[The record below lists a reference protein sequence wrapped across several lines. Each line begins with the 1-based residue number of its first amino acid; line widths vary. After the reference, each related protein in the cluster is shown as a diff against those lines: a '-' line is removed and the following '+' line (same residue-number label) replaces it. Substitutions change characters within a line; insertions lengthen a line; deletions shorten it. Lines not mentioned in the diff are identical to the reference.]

1 MIRKKRYLA
10 AKMGLLALGLMLLFP
25 GQAEAADKKTIYN
38 SPYVSFSPD
47 GKAFTTCAGDQNY
60 TWYAEDDSTT
70 VYTGIKSS
78 LRSLRTGE
86 HYYKVARWGEV
97 PVGSWK
103 VVHRPGQCIHDGYT
117 SDENW
122 HGIQFGTQKCMQY
135 YYSGWK
141 AFCADCGE
149 PLEDSNI
156 YMSREAASSIQYL
169 DLGSEKNPVF
179 YYYLCPFCRN
189 LEQGVGLS
197 AHWCKEISWN
207 QYRVVY
213 KANSGVD
220 GYNGYM
226 DYSYHMYNNE
236 TIYEGETVTPVTH
249 LTENNYTRVG
259 YVFTGWNT
267 KQDGSG
273 VSFTDKEEIYNLSSS
288 DWNDQSTWTDTD
300 RGTITLYAQW
310 RKSESTL
317 VIDANGGKYGGLD
330 KQSITQLYLKK
341 YVLQADFI
349 QAPEGYQVS
358 FETNGGSTVET
369 ILGTKHF
376 VEWMRE
382 QPFKGWLDDNKY
394 IFTAPDGNVDTVK
407 AAYHS
412 DPITLPV
419 TTKDGWSF
427 GGWYY
432 DSDFSLPA
440 GGAGDQ
446 IIPSKDMTLYAQ
458 WVDLRLQAVDNYE
471 VNDGKGAVDLSWSQS
486 DQNNKTYL
494 VYQKK
499 EDGAWIRVNSAN
511 DISSTTVID
520 QTYTFDGQAKQYTV
534 PYTGLYSINAMG
546 AQGQS
551 YGSYTGGYGG
561 SVTGTFWLRK
571 GEILTYVVGGQN
583 GYNGGGNASSFGNG
597 GGMTSVVSNQK
608 GTLLIAGGGG
618 GAFSHG
624 NGNAGGS
631 AASVID
637 GNAGQAG
644 MAGGGAGYQGG
655 TAGERLVHH
664 HTSACDT
671 SRSII
676 GSFRNNNYSYEDD
689 DDDRYYVK
697 QRIANVSADGFKYLH
712 FSGLINQ
719 QRGHRISAGSGT
731 LKVYNQNGLIFQKS
745 IYDIESFIRTEYQ
758 RAIAG
763 NYGGEN
769 NYSSYS
775 HANYDFDDNDQAVYE
790 DTDYVWLH
798 YNGDGSVTKWRKD
811 GADDDYIPNPSANAT
826 SYFIPS
832 ATRGGSSWFYGINWY
847 FKYDIPIPAGSTNIR
862 IEFESEH
869 ETESYLSVSVQEA
882 VLTGRIGCGMTE
894 GQVISSKPAYGGSN
908 YVNSS
913 YALMYE
919 MNSGERSGSG
929 IGELHSKAIG
939 YQESLDLAGVTATD
953 FAAPDKIS
961 DQVTKEPLD
970 GKSIRVTWQVPSD
983 NGTDYYHKVESYL
996 TGSTSML
1003 CESNVT
1009 KNTLVSGVKGYYYLV
1024 DQNGDTVVTGNANYV
1039 QVPHVNVVTAEYNQY
1054 LHIAAVDVAG
1064 NISET
1069 THILID
1075 AKDVLWKLYTKQL
1088 VIDASADNV
1097 YPATDKSWYVRADGS
1112 TPFTLKNEAY
1122 MDGTASRGYQLNETI
1137 YETVSDDSSV
1147 ARNIIRTASTE
1158 IADTSIRTDANGLA
1172 YSTDGTTALQQYSYS
1187 YTVRSNKNR
1196 DLMGVQKFTISRDLS
1211 GQTIQVIPVAEADKE
1226 SDKVYSAHELDE
1238 KNKITLIADGEAPVI
1253 RGLEIMEDR
1262 DLIDRRDGSIT
1273 VTVTADDDLSGVKDF
1288 YVVIKN
1294 TDNAITKTYLP
1305 DVDGSIRITITE
1317 DEPIFSGDFT
1327 VLGYAVDNVG
1337 NENNLSYGTTEFA
1350 LASSVERILSPHD
1363 PIFKCGESGI
1373 LTFTTWGY
1381 ADRVE
1386 VIFPESMTALDPT
1399 LNKVYDY
1406 TDCPGYMITEHLQ
1419 FMVPLYTPENQNL
1432 EITVRAYKGDKKLE
1446 DHPTISVIG
1455 VSGTVLDEFRTRLR

>member
-10 AKMGLLALGLMLLFP
+10 VGLLAMGISIIFS
-25 GQAEAADKKTIYN
+25 GQTAEAAEKKTIYN

-60 TWYAEDDSTT
+60 TWYDNGTT
-70 VYTGIKSS
+70 VNTGIKSS
-78 LRSLRTGE
+78 LRNLETGE
-86 HYYKVARWGEV
+86 HYYAIRRSGEV
-97 PVGSWK
+97 PVGYWK
-103 VVHRPGQCIHDGYT
+103 VVHRPGQCIHDGYP
-117 SDENW
+117 DKDW
-122 HGIQFGTQKCMQY
+122 HGIAFGTQKCMQY

-141 AFCADCGE
+141 AYCADCGE
-149 PLEDSNI
+149 PIKENHI
-156 YMSREAASSIQYL
+156 YMSREAAASIQYL
-169 DLGSEKNPVF
+169 DLGTETARMG
-179 YYYLCPFCRN
+179 YYYLCPFCSN
-189 LEQGVGLS
+189 LEQGVTLS
-197 AHWCKEISWN
+197 AHLCKEISWN
-207 QYRVVY
+207 QYRIFY
-213 KANSGVD
+213 NPNIKK
-220 GYNGYM
+220 YNGYM
-226 DYSYHMYNNE
+226 DYSYHMYNNATE
-236 TIYEGETVTPVTH
+236 YEGQTVTPVTH
-249 LTENNYTRVG
+249 LTENNYTKEG
-259 YVFTGWNT
+259 YVFIGWNT
-267 KQDGSG
+267 KPDGSG
-273 VSFTDKEEIYNLSSS
+273 AFFADSAEIYNLSSI
-288 DWNDQSTWTDTD
+288 DWRDESTWTETD
-300 RGTITLYAQW
+300 NGTVTLYAQW

-317 VIDANGGKYGGLD
+317 VIDAAGGKYSGLD
-330 KQSITQLYLKK
+330 KQSITQPYLKN
-341 YVLQADFI
+341 YVLQVDLI
-349 QAPEGYQVS
+349 QAPDGYQVA
-358 FETNGGSTVET
+358 FVANGGSPVET
-369 ILGTKHF
+369 IAGTKHF

-382 QPFKGWLDDNKY
+382 QPFRGWLEDNIY
-394 IFTAPDGNVDTVK
+394 TFTAPDGNVDTLK
-407 AAYHS
+407 AAYQS
-412 DPITLPV
+412 DPITLPA
-419 TTKDGWSF
+419 TTRDGWSF

-432 DSDFSLPA
+432 DPDFSLPA

-458 WVDLRLQAVDNYE
+458 WVDLRLQSVDNYDANE
-471 VNDGKGAVDLSWSQS
+471 GKGAVDLSWSQS

-494 VYQKK
+494 VYQKR
-499 EDGAWIRVNSAN
+499 ENGAWIRVNSAD
-511 DISSTTVID
+511 DISSTTVISEA
-520 QTYTFDGQAKQYTV
+520 YSFEGQEKQYTI
-534 PYTGLYSINAMG
+534 PYTGLYTIKALG
-546 AQGQS
+546 AQGAS
-551 YGSYTGGYGG
+551 YESYTGGYGG
-561 SVTGTFWLRK
+561 SVGGKFWLRK
-571 GEILTYVVGGQN
+571 GDVLTYAVGGQN
-583 GYNGGGNASSFGNG
+583 GYNGGGNATDYGNG
-597 GGMTSVVSNQK
+597 GGMTSVVSDQK
-608 GTLLIAGGGG
+608 GELMIAGGGG
-618 GAFSHG
+618 GASPGG
-624 NGNAGGS
+624 NGGNGGS

-637 GNAGQAG
+637 GHDGESG

-655 TAGERLVHH
+655 CAGEKIVHH
-664 HTSACDT
+664 HTNDCYVDASYTPAFGSWDGKVDGFDCYADSNTKT
-671 SRSII
+671 S
-676 GSFRNNNYSYEDD
+676 GYAHTKDD
-689 DDDRYYVK
+689 DPRHVIRVGWESYAYSEGTLWNLNGYSGLATNGNT
-697 QRIANVSADGFKYLH
+697 QLNVSVHTNSWGSTDGLNLSKSKY
-712 FSGLINQ
+712 
-719 QRGHRISAGSGT
+719 R
-731 LKVYNQNGLIFQKS
+731 VMNQNGSTIS
-745 IYDIESFIRTEYQ
+745 SGSFSS
-758 RAIAG
+758 AM
-763 NYGGEN
+763 NSSSSSGG
-769 NYSSYS
+769 S
-775 HANYDFDDNDQAVYE
+775 
-790 DTDYVWLH
+790 
-798 YNGDGSVTKWRKD
+798 
-811 GADDDYIPNPSANAT
+811 
-826 SYFIPS
+826 
-832 ATRGGSSWFYGINWY
+832 GSSWENPDGSWGGSPDVRDFYGTFHFALPEGTTRIYLYLDFYHNA
-847 FKYDIPIPAGSTNIR
+847 YDAWFT
-862 IEFESEH
+862 SEI
-869 ETESYLSVSVQEA
+869 TGLSFSG
-882 VLTGRIGCGMTE
+882 GRKLNCGMTE
-894 GQVISSKPAYGGSN
+894 GQVLSSKPAYGGSN
-908 YVNSS
+908 YVSS
-913 YALMYE
+913 DALMYE
-919 MNSGERSGSG
+919 MYSGVRSGSG
-929 IGELHSKAIG
+929 YATLDAEAVG
-939 YQESLDLAGVTATD
+939 YQESLDLTGVVATD

-970 GKSIRVTWQVPSD
+970 GKSICVTWQTPKD

-1003 CESNVT
+1003 CKSNVT
-1009 KNTLVSGVKGYYYLV
+1009 KNTLVSGVMGYYYLV
-1024 DQNGDTVVTGNANYV
+1024 DQKEDTVVTGNANYV
-1039 QVPHVNVVTAEYNQY
+1039 QDPHVNVVTAEYNQY

-1064 NISET
+1064 NISDT

-1158 IADTSIRTDANGLA
+1158 IADTSIRTDANGLS

>member
-10 AKMGLLALGLMLLFP
+10 AKMGLLALGLMLMFP

-60 TWYAEDDSTT
+60 TWYDNGTT

-103 VVHRPGQCIHDGYT
+103 VVHRPGQCIHDAYT

-122 HGIQFGTQKCMQY
+122 HGIQFGTQKCIKN

-149 PLEDSNI
+149 PLEDANI

-189 LEQGVGLS
+189 LEQGVRLS

-207 QYRVVY
+207 QYRVIY
-213 KANSGVD
+213 KPNTGADDYS
-220 GYNGYM
+220 GYM
-226 DYSYHMYNNE
+226 DTSYHMYNNA
-236 TIYEGETVTPVTH
+236 TTYEGETVTPVTH
-249 LTENNYTRVG
+249 LTANGYTRIG

-267 KQDGSG
+267 KPDGSG
-273 VSFTDKEEIYNLSSS
+273 TTYADKEEIYNLSSA
-288 DWNDQSTWTDTD
+288 DWNNKNESTWTETD
-300 RGTITLYAQW
+300 NGTITLYAQW

-330 KQSITQLYLKK
+330 KQSITQLYLKN

-407 AAYHS
+407 AAYQS
-412 DPITLPV
+412 DPITLPF

-458 WVDLRLQAVDNYE
+458 WVDLRLQSVDNYDA
-471 VNDGKGAVDLSWSQS
+471 NDGKGAVDLSWSQS

-494 VYQKK
+494 VYQKR
-499 EDGAWIRVNSAN
+499 EDGAWLRVNSAN
-511 DISSTTVID
+511 DISSTTIIN
-520 QTYTFDGQAKQYTV
+520 QAYNFEGQSKQYTV
-534 PYTGLYSINAMG
+534 PYTGLYTIDALG
-546 AQGQS
+546 AQGKS

-571 GEILTYVVGGQN
+571 GEVLTYVVGGQD
-583 GYNGGGNASSFGNG
+583 GYNGGGSASSFGNG

-631 AASVID
+631 AASVIN
-637 GNAGQAG
+637 GNNGQSG
-644 MAGGGAGYQGG
+644 MAGGGGGYQGG
-655 TAGERLVHH
+655 TAGERIDHYHVASCNVY
-664 HTSACDT
+664 HTHV
-671 SRSII
+671 
-676 GSFRNNNYSYEDD
+676 GSS
-689 DDDRYYVK
+689 DRYGGCYTKYVENK
-697 QRIANVSADGFKYLH
+697 RVVTWTDNLCCSNCQEGPNAH
-712 FSGLINQ
+712 FPGNPYGACGNFNPNWEKEIDDS
-719 QRGHRISAGSGT
+719 
-731 LKVYNQNGLIFQKS
+731 Y
-745 IYDIESFIRTEYQ
+745 YDLTCGKTTSTIVGYRC
-758 RAIAG
+758 G
-763 NYGGEN
+763 M
-769 NYSSYS
+769 
-775 HANYDFDDNDQAVYE
+775 
-790 DTDYVWLH
+790 
-798 YNGDGSVTKWRKD
+798 YNGQ
-811 GADDDYIPNPSANAT
+811 I
-826 SYFIPS
+826 
-832 ATRGGSSWFYGINWY
+832 
-847 FKYDIPIPAGSTNIR
+847 
-862 IEFESEH
+862 
-869 ETESYLSVSVQEA
+869 L
-882 VLTGRIGCGMTE
+882 
-894 GQVISSKPAYGGSN
+894 SSKPAYGGSN
-908 YVNSS
+908 YVNSA
-913 YALMYE
+913 YAMMYE
-919 MNSGERSGSG
+919 TYSGVRSGSG
-929 IGELHSKAIG
+929 AAELHSKAIG

-1009 KNTLVSGVKGYYYLV
+1009 KNTLVSGVMGYYYLV

-1039 QVPHVNVVTAEYNQY
+1039 QDPHVNVVTAEYNQY

-1088 VIDASADNV
+1088 SIDESADNV
-1097 YPATDKSWYVRADGS
+1097 YPAADKIWYVRADGT

-1122 MDGTASRGYQLNETI
+1122 MDGTASQGYQLNETI

-1158 IADTSIRTDANGLA
+1158 IADTSIRTDANGLS

-1226 SDKVYSAHELDE
+1226 SDKVYSVHELDE

>member
-103 VVHRPGQCIHDGYT
+103 VVHRPGQCIHDAYT

-122 HGIQFGTQKCMQY
+122 HGIQFGTQKCIKY

-149 PLEDSNI
+149 PLENANI

-169 DLGSEKNPVF
+169 DLGSEENPVF

-189 LEQGVGLS
+189 LEQGVRLS

-207 QYRVVY
+207 QYRVIY
-213 KANSGVD
+213 KPNTGADDYS
-220 GYNGYM
+220 GYM
-226 DYSYHMYNNE
+226 DTSYHMYNNA
-236 TIYEGETVTPVTH
+236 TTYEGETVTPVTH
-249 LTENNYTRVG
+249 LTANGYTRIG

-267 KQDGSG
+267 KPDGSG
-273 VSFTDKEEIYNLSSS
+273 TTYADKEEIYNLSSA
-288 DWNDQSTWTDTD
+288 DWNNKNESTWTETD
-300 RGTITLYAQW
+300 NGTITLYAQW

-330 KQSITQLYLKK
+330 KQSITQLYLKN

-407 AAYHS
+407 AAYQS
-412 DPITLPV
+412 DPITLPF

-458 WVDLRLQAVDNYE
+458 WVDLRLQSVDNYDA
-471 VNDGKGAVDLSWSQS
+471 NDGKGAVDLSWSQS

-494 VYQKK
+494 VYQKR
-499 EDGAWIRVNSAN
+499 EDGAWLRVNSAN
-511 DISSTTVID
+511 DISSTTIIN
-520 QTYTFDGQAKQYTV
+520 QAYNFEGQSKQYTV
-534 PYTGLYSINAMG
+534 PYTGLYTIDALG
-546 AQGQS
+546 AQGKS

-571 GEILTYVVGGQN
+571 GEVLTYVVGGQD
-583 GYNGGGNASSFGNG
+583 GYNGGGSASSFGNG

-608 GTLLIAGGGG
+608 GTLMIAGGGG

-631 AASVID
+631 AASVIN
-637 GNAGQAG
+637 GNNGQSG
-644 MAGGGAGYQGG
+644 MAGGGGGYQGG
-655 TAGERLVHH
+655 TAGERIDHYHVASCNVY
-664 HTSACDT
+664 HTHV
-671 SRSII
+671 
-676 GSFRNNNYSYEDD
+676 GSS
-689 DDDRYYVK
+689 DRYGGCYTKYVENK
-697 QRIANVSADGFKYLH
+697 RVVTWTDNLCCSNCQEGPNAH
-712 FSGLINQ
+712 FPGNPYGACGNFNPNWEKEIDDS
-719 QRGHRISAGSGT
+719 
-731 LKVYNQNGLIFQKS
+731 Y
-745 IYDIESFIRTEYQ
+745 YDLTCGKTTSTIVGYRC
-758 RAIAG
+758 G
-763 NYGGEN
+763 M
-769 NYSSYS
+769 
-775 HANYDFDDNDQAVYE
+775 
-790 DTDYVWLH
+790 
-798 YNGDGSVTKWRKD
+798 YNGQ
-811 GADDDYIPNPSANAT
+811 I
-826 SYFIPS
+826 
-832 ATRGGSSWFYGINWY
+832 
-847 FKYDIPIPAGSTNIR
+847 
-862 IEFESEH
+862 
-869 ETESYLSVSVQEA
+869 L
-882 VLTGRIGCGMTE
+882 
-894 GQVISSKPAYGGSN
+894 SSKPAYGGSN
-908 YVNSS
+908 YVNSA
-913 YALMYE
+913 YAMMYE
-919 MNSGERSGSG
+919 TYSGVRSGSG
-929 IGELHSKAIG
+929 VAELHSKAIG

-1009 KNTLVSGVKGYYYLV
+1009 KNTLVSGVMGYYYLV

-1039 QVPHVNVVTAEYNQY
+1039 QDPHVNVVTAAYNQY

-1075 AKDVLWKLYTKQL
+1075 AKDVLWKIYTKQL
-1088 VIDASADNV
+1088 SIDESVDNV
-1097 YPATDKSWYVRADGS
+1097 YPAADKIWYVRADGT

-1158 IADTSIRTDANGLA
+1158 ITDTSIRTDANGLS

-1226 SDKVYSAHELDE
+1226 LNKVYSAHELDE
-1238 KNKITLIADGEAPVI
+1238 ANKITLIADAEAPVI

-1273 VTVTADDDLSGVKDF
+1273 IRASAEDELSGVKDF
-1288 YVVIKN
+1288 YIVISN
-1294 TDNAITKTYLP
+1294 SDNAVMKTYTP
-1305 DVDGSIRITITE
+1305 DENGYINITITN

-1327 VLGYAVDNVG
+1327 LLGYAVDNVG
-1337 NENNLSYGTTEFA
+1337 NENSLSYGTTEFA
-1350 LASSVERILSPHD
+1350 LASSVERILEPHD

-1432 EITVRAYKGDKKLE
+1432 EVTVRAYKGDKKLE

>member
-10 AKMGLLALGLMLLFP
+10 AKMGLLALAIAMLLP
-25 GQAEAADKKTIYN
+25 GQKVDAADKKTIYN

-47 GKAFTTCAGDQNY
+47 GKAFTTCAGDRDY
-60 TWYAEDDSTT
+60 TWYDADTRVS
-70 VYTGIKSS
+70 TGITSS
-78 LRSLRTGE
+78 LRALNTGE
-86 HYYKVARWGEV
+86 HYYKVSRYGEIPIGYWQV
-97 PVGSWK
+97 S
-103 VVHRPGQCIHDGYT
+103 HRPAQCIHNGYPE
-117 SDENW
+117 DNYLY
-122 HGIQFGTQKCMQY
+122 HGIQYGRHKCLRNY
-135 YYSGWK
+135 NSGWM
-141 AFCADCGE
+141 AYCADCGE
-149 PLEDSNI
+149 VIAYANM
-156 YMSREAASSIQYL
+156 YMSRDAAKSIQYM
-169 DLGSEKNPVF
+169 DLGSKQNPME
-179 YYYLCPFCRN
+179 YYFLCPFCNN
-189 LEQGVGLS
+189 LEQGAPLGE
-197 AHWCKEISWN
+197 HKCKEISWN
-207 QYRVVY
+207 QYRIFY
-213 KANSGVD
+213 DPNIKK
-220 GYNGYM
+220 YNGYM

-317 VIDANGGKYGGLD
+317 VIDANGGRYNGVDKYSLTEPYSS
-330 KQSITQLYLKK
+330 KYL
-341 YVLQADFI
+341 LQKNLI
-349 QAPEGYQVS
+349 VSPNGYTVA
-358 FETNGGSTVET
+358 FETNGGTNVDT
-369 ILGTKHF
+369 ITGTMHF
-376 VEWMRE
+376 VEWMQI
-382 QPFKGWLDDNKY
+382 QPFNGFVTNDTY
-394 IFTAPDGNVDTVK
+394 MFMAPDRNIDTLK
-407 AAYHS
+407 AAYQP
-412 DPITLPV
+412 DPITLPS

-432 DSDFSLPA
+432 DPDFSLPA

-458 WVDLRLQAVDNYE
+458 WVDLRLQSVDNYDA
-471 VNDGKGAVDLSWSQS
+471 NDGKGAVDLSWSQS

-494 VYQKK
+494 VYQKR

-511 DISSTTVID
+511 DISSTTIIN
-520 QTYTFDGQAKQYTV
+520 QAYNFEGQSKQYTV
-534 PYTGLYSINAMG
+534 PYTGLYTIDALG
-546 AQGQS
+546 AQGKS

-571 GEILTYVVGGQN
+571 GEVLTYVVGGQN
-583 GYNGGGNASSFGNG
+583 GYNGGGSASSFGNG

-608 GTLLIAGGGG
+608 GTLMIAGGGG

-631 AASVID
+631 AASVIN
-637 GNAGQAG
+637 GNNGQSG
-644 MAGGGAGYQGG
+644 MAGGGGGYQGG
-655 TAGERLVHH
+655 TAGERIDHYHVASCNVY
-664 HTSACDT
+664 HTHV
-671 SRSII
+671 
-676 GSFRNNNYSYEDD
+676 GSS
-689 DDDRYYVK
+689 DRYGGCYTKYVENK
-697 QRIANVSADGFKYLH
+697 RVVTWTDNLCCSNCQEGPNAH
-712 FSGLINQ
+712 FPGNPYGACGNFNPNWEKEIDDS
-719 QRGHRISAGSGT
+719 
-731 LKVYNQNGLIFQKS
+731 Y
-745 IYDIESFIRTEYQ
+745 YDLTCGKTTSTIVGYRC
-758 RAIAG
+758 G
-763 NYGGEN
+763 M
-769 NYSSYS
+769 
-775 HANYDFDDNDQAVYE
+775 
-790 DTDYVWLH
+790 
-798 YNGDGSVTKWRKD
+798 YNGQ
-811 GADDDYIPNPSANAT
+811 I
-826 SYFIPS
+826 
-832 ATRGGSSWFYGINWY
+832 
-847 FKYDIPIPAGSTNIR
+847 
-862 IEFESEH
+862 
-869 ETESYLSVSVQEA
+869 L
-882 VLTGRIGCGMTE
+882 
-894 GQVISSKPAYGGSN
+894 SSKPAYGGSN
-908 YVNSS
+908 YVNSA
-913 YALMYE
+913 YAMMYE
-919 MNSGERSGSG
+919 TYSGVRSGSG
-929 IGELHSKAIG
+929 AAELHSKAIG

-1009 KNTLVSGVKGYYYLV
+1009 KNTLVSGVMGYYYLV

-1039 QVPHVNVVTAEYNQY
+1039 QDPHVNVVTAEYNQY

-1075 AKDVLWKLYTKQL
+1075 AKDVLWKIYTKQL
-1088 VIDASADNV
+1088 SIDESVDNV
-1097 YPATDKSWYVRADGS
+1097 YPAADKIWYVCADGT

-1122 MDGTASRGYQLNETI
+1122 MDGTASQGYQLNETI

-1158 IADTSIRTDANGLA
+1158 IADTSIRTDANGLS
-1172 YSTDGTTALQQYSYS
+1172 YSTDGTTALQQYTYS

-1226 SDKVYSAHELDE
+1226 SDKVYSVHELDE

>member
-10 AKMGLLALGLMLLFP
+10 AKMGLLALGLMLMFP

-60 TWYAEDDSTT
+60 TWYDNGTT

-103 VVHRPGQCIHDGYT
+103 VVHRPGQCIHDAYT

-122 HGIQFGTQKCMQY
+122 HGIQFGTQKCIQN

-149 PLEDSNI
+149 PLEDANI

-189 LEQGVGLS
+189 LEQGVSLS
-197 AHWCKEISWN
+197 AHWCKKISWN
-207 QYRVVY
+207 QYRIFY
-213 KANSGVD
+213 DPNIKK
-220 GYNGYM
+220 YNGYM
-226 DYSYHMYNNE
+226 DYSYHMYNSATE
-236 TIYEGETVTPVTH
+236 YEGQTVTPVTH
-249 LTENNYTRVG
+249 LTENNYTKEG
-259 YVFTGWNT
+259 YVFIGWNT
-267 KQDGSG
+267 KPDGSG
-273 VSFTDKEEIYNLSSS
+273 VSFSDSAGIYNLSNV
-288 DWNDQSTWTDTD
+288 DWRDESTWTETD
-300 RGTITLYAQW
+300 NGTITLYAQW

-330 KQSITQLYLKK
+330 KQSITQLYLKN

-407 AAYHS
+407 AAYQS
-412 DPITLPV
+412 DPITLPF

-458 WVDLRLQAVDNYE
+458 WVDLRLQSVDNYDA
-471 VNDGKGAVDLSWSQS
+471 NDGKGAVDLSWSQS

-494 VYQKK
+494 VYQKR
-499 EDGAWIRVNSAN
+499 EDGAWLRVNSAN
-511 DISSTTVID
+511 DISSTTIIN
-520 QTYTFDGQAKQYTV
+520 QAYNFEGQSKQYTV
-534 PYTGLYSINAMG
+534 PYTGLYTIDALG
-546 AQGQS
+546 AQGKS

-571 GEILTYVVGGQN
+571 GEVLTYVVGGQD
-583 GYNGGGNASSFGNG
+583 GYNGGGSASSFGNG

-608 GTLLIAGGGG
+608 GTLMIAGGGG

-631 AASVID
+631 AASVIN
-637 GNAGQAG
+637 GNNGQSG
-644 MAGGGAGYQGG
+644 MAGGGGGYQGG
-655 TAGERLVHH
+655 TAGERIDHYHVASCNVY
-664 HTSACDT
+664 HTHV
-671 SRSII
+671 
-676 GSFRNNNYSYEDD
+676 GSS
-689 DDDRYYVK
+689 DRYGGCYTKYVENK
-697 QRIANVSADGFKYLH
+697 RVVTWTDNLCCSNCQEGPNAH
-712 FSGLINQ
+712 FPGNPYGACGNFNPNWEKEIDDS
-719 QRGHRISAGSGT
+719 
-731 LKVYNQNGLIFQKS
+731 Y
-745 IYDIESFIRTEYQ
+745 YDLTCGKTTSTIVGYRC
-758 RAIAG
+758 G
-763 NYGGEN
+763 M
-769 NYSSYS
+769 
-775 HANYDFDDNDQAVYE
+775 
-790 DTDYVWLH
+790 
-798 YNGDGSVTKWRKD
+798 YNGQ
-811 GADDDYIPNPSANAT
+811 I
-826 SYFIPS
+826 
-832 ATRGGSSWFYGINWY
+832 
-847 FKYDIPIPAGSTNIR
+847 
-862 IEFESEH
+862 
-869 ETESYLSVSVQEA
+869 L
-882 VLTGRIGCGMTE
+882 
-894 GQVISSKPAYGGSN
+894 SSKPAYGGSN
-908 YVNSS
+908 YVNSA
-913 YALMYE
+913 YAMMYE
-919 MNSGERSGSG
+919 TYSGVRSGSG
-929 IGELHSKAIG
+929 SAELHSKAIG

-1009 KNTLVSGVKGYYYLV
+1009 KNTLVSGVMGYYYLV

-1039 QVPHVNVVTAEYNQY
+1039 QDPHVNVVTAEYNQY

-1075 AKDVLWKLYTKQL
+1075 AKDVLWKIYTKQL
-1088 VIDASADNV
+1088 SIDESVDNV
-1097 YPATDKSWYVRADGS
+1097 YPAADKIWYVRADGT

-1122 MDGTASRGYQLNETI
+1122 MDGTASQGYQLNETI

-1158 IADTSIRTDANGLA
+1158 IADTSIRTDANGLS

-1226 SDKVYSAHELDE
+1226 SDKVYSVHELDE

-1350 LASSVERILSPHD
+1350 LTSSVERILSPHD

>member
-317 VIDANGGKYGGLD
+317 VIDANGGRYNGVDKYSLTEPYSS
-330 KQSITQLYLKK
+330 KYL
-341 YVLQADFI
+341 LQKNLI
-349 QAPEGYQVS
+349 VSPNGYTVA
-358 FETNGGSTVET
+358 FETNGGTNVDT
-369 ILGTKHF
+369 ITGTMHF
-376 VEWMRE
+376 VEWMQI
-382 QPFKGWLDDNKY
+382 QPFNGFVTNDTY
-394 IFTAPDGNVDTVK
+394 MFMAPDRNIDTLK
-407 AAYHS
+407 AVYQS

-432 DSDFSLPA
+432 DPDFNLPA

-458 WVDLRLQAVDNYE
+458 WVDLRLQSVDNYDA
-471 VNDGKGAVDLSWSQS
+471 NDGKGAVDLSWSQS

-494 VYQKK
+494 VYQKR
-499 EDGAWIRVNSAN
+499 EDGAWLRVNSAN
-511 DISSTTVID
+511 DISSTTIIN
-520 QTYTFDGQAKQYTV
+520 QAYNFEGQSKQYTV
-534 PYTGLYSINAMG
+534 PYTGLYTIDALG
-546 AQGQS
+546 AQGKS

-571 GEILTYVVGGQN
+571 GEVLTYVVGGQD
-583 GYNGGGNASSFGNG
+583 GYNGGGSASSFGNG

-608 GTLLIAGGGG
+608 GTLMIAGGGG

-631 AASVID
+631 AASVIN
-637 GNAGQAG
+637 GNNGQSG
-644 MAGGGAGYQGG
+644 MAGGGGGYQGG
-655 TAGERLVHH
+655 TAGERIDHYHVASCNVY
-664 HTSACDT
+664 HTHV
-671 SRSII
+671 
-676 GSFRNNNYSYEDD
+676 GSS
-689 DDDRYYVK
+689 DRYGGCYTKYVENK
-697 QRIANVSADGFKYLH
+697 RVVTWTDNLCCSNCQEGPNAH
-712 FSGLINQ
+712 FPGNPYGACGNFNPNWEKEIDDS
-719 QRGHRISAGSGT
+719 
-731 LKVYNQNGLIFQKS
+731 Y
-745 IYDIESFIRTEYQ
+745 YDLTCGKTTSTIVGYRC
-758 RAIAG
+758 G
-763 NYGGEN
+763 M
-769 NYSSYS
+769 
-775 HANYDFDDNDQAVYE
+775 
-790 DTDYVWLH
+790 
-798 YNGDGSVTKWRKD
+798 YNGQ
-811 GADDDYIPNPSANAT
+811 I
-826 SYFIPS
+826 
-832 ATRGGSSWFYGINWY
+832 
-847 FKYDIPIPAGSTNIR
+847 
-862 IEFESEH
+862 
-869 ETESYLSVSVQEA
+869 L
-882 VLTGRIGCGMTE
+882 
-894 GQVISSKPAYGGSN
+894 SSKPAYGGSN
-908 YVNSS
+908 YVNSA
-913 YALMYE
+913 YAMMYE
-919 MNSGERSGSG
+919 TYSGVRSGSG
-929 IGELHSKAIG
+929 AAELHSKAIG

-970 GKSIRVTWQVPSD
+970 GKSIRVTWQVPND

-1003 CESNVT
+1003 CESNIT
-1009 KNTLVSGVKGYYYLV
+1009 KNTLVSGVMGYYYLI
-1024 DQNGDTVVTGNANYV
+1024 DQKEDTVVAGNANYV

-1158 IADTSIRTDANGLA
+1158 IADTSIRTDANGLS

>member
-10 AKMGLLALGLMLLFP
+10 AKMGLLALGLMLMFP

-60 TWYAEDDSTT
+60 TWYAKDDSTT
-70 VYTGIKSS
+70 VYTGIKLS
-78 LRSLRTGE
+78 LRSLNTGE
-86 HYYKVARWGEV
+86 HYYKIARWGEV

-103 VVHRPGQCIHDGYT
+103 VVHRPGQCIHDGYPT
-117 SDENW
+117 DKNW
-122 HGIQFGTQKCMQY
+122 HGIQFGTQKCGHY

-149 PLEDSNI
+149 SLEDANI
-156 YMSREAASSIQYL
+156 YMSREAASSILYL
-169 DLGSEKNPVF
+169 DLGSVEKPVH

-197 AHWCKEISWN
+197 VHWCKEISWN
-207 QYRVVY
+207 QYRIFY
-213 KANSGVD
+213 DPNIKK
-220 GYNGYM
+220 YNGYM
-226 DYSYHMYNNE
+226 DYSYHMYNSATE
-236 TIYEGETVTPVTH
+236 YEGQTVTPVTH
-249 LTENNYTRVG
+249 LTENNYTKEG
-259 YVFTGWNT
+259 YVFIGWNT
-267 KQDGSG
+267 KPDGSG
-273 VSFTDKEEIYNLSSS
+273 VSFSDSAEIYNLSNV
-288 DWNDQSTWTDTD
+288 DWRDESTWTETD
-300 RGTITLYAQW
+300 NGTITLYAQW

-317 VIDANGGKYGGLD
+317 VIDAAGGKYSGLD
-330 KQSITQLYLKK
+330 KQSITQLYLKN
-341 YVLQADFI
+341 YVLQADLI
-349 QAPEGYQVS
+349 QAPDGYQVA
-358 FETNGGSTVET
+358 FVANGGSPVET
-369 ILGTKHF
+369 IAGTKHF

-382 QPFKGWLDDNKY
+382 QPFRGWLEDNIY
-394 IFTAPDGNVDTVK
+394 TFTAPDGNVDTLK
-407 AAYHS
+407 AAYQP
-412 DPITLPV
+412 DPITLPS

-432 DSDFSLPA
+432 DPDFSLPA

-446 IIPSKDMTLYAQ
+446 IIPSKDITLYAQ
-458 WVDLRLQAVDNYE
+458 WVDLRLQAIDNYK

-494 VYQKK
+494 VYQKR
-499 EDGAWIRVNSAN
+499 ENGAWIRVNSAN
-511 DISSTTVID
+511 DISSTTIIN
-520 QTYTFDGQAKQYTV
+520 QAYSYEGQAKQYTV
-534 PYTGLYSINAMG
+534 PYTGLYTIKAMG

-561 SVTGTFWLRK
+561 SVSGTFWLQR
-571 GEILTYVVGGQN
+571 GEQLTYAVGGQN
-583 GYNGGGNASSFGNG
+583 GYNKGGRASNYGNG
-597 GGMTSVVSNQK
+597 GGMTSVVSDRK
-608 GTLLIAGGGG
+608 GILLIAGGGG
-618 GAFSHG
+618 GASPG
-624 NGNAGGS
+624 GAGGKGGS
-631 AASVID
+631 MESVL
-637 GNAGQAG
+637 GQQEGEAG
-644 MAGGGAGYQGG
+644 MAGGGAGYYGG
-655 TAGERLVHH
+655 TAGEKIVHH
-664 HTSACDT
+664 HTNDCYSIASYTPTFGDWEYFMWGHSCFDSSGTNSYQYGGHT
-671 SRSII
+671 S
-676 GSFRNNNYSYEDD
+676 DD
-689 DDDRYYVK
+689 DDYSTCTVRVGWARECHIVENK
-697 QRIANVSADGFKYLH
+697 VNWWNVSGYKGIPTNGNTTLNLSYFCEGWGSVGENIVNTNWLPDEEQPSEFVILDQNGTKIAQGKFRDYPFTDNFTWNGDRHVGSSEFYQNLKISLPEGTTHIYVHLNFH
-712 FSGLINQ
+712 LRGDVWFTAGIRSLSFSGG
-719 QRGHRISAGSGT
+719 RT
-731 LKVYNQNGLIFQKS
+731 LV
-745 IYDIESFIRTEYQ
+745 
-758 RAIAG
+758 
-763 NYGGEN
+763 
-769 NYSSYS
+769 
-775 HANYDFDDNDQAVYE
+775 
-790 DTDYVWLH
+790 
-798 YNGDGSVTKWRKD
+798 
-811 GADDDYIPNPSANAT
+811 
-826 SYFIPS
+826 
-832 ATRGGSSWFYGINWY
+832 
-847 FKYDIPIPAGSTNIR
+847 
-862 IEFESEH
+862 
-869 ETESYLSVSVQEA
+869 
-882 VLTGRIGCGMTE
+882 CGYTE
-894 GQVISSKPAYGGSN
+894 GQILSSKPAYGGSN
-908 YVNSS
+908 YVNSA
-913 YALMYE
+913 YAMMYE
-919 MNSGERSGSG
+919 TYSGVRSGSG
-929 IGELHSKAIG
+929 VAELHSKAIG

-1009 KNTLVSGVKGYYYLV
+1009 KNTLVSGVMGYYYLV

-1039 QVPHVNVVTAEYNQY
+1039 QDPHVNVVTAAYNQY

-1075 AKDVLWKLYTKQL
+1075 AKDVLWKIYTKQL
-1088 VIDASADNV
+1088 SIDESVDNV
-1097 YPATDKSWYVRADGS
+1097 YPAADKIWYVRADGT

-1122 MDGTASRGYQLNETI
+1122 MDGTASQGYQLNETI

-1158 IADTSIRTDANGLA
+1158 IADTSIRTDANGLS

-1226 SDKVYSAHELDE
+1226 LNKVYSAHELDE
-1238 KNKITLIADGEAPVI
+1238 ANKITLIADAEAPVI

-1273 VTVTADDDLSGVKDF
+1273 IRASAEDELSGVKDF
-1288 YVVIKN
+1288 YIVISN
-1294 TDNAITKTYLP
+1294 SDNAVMKTYTP
-1305 DVDGSIRITITE
+1305 DENGYINITITN

-1327 VLGYAVDNVG
+1327 LLGYAVDNVG
-1337 NENNLSYGTTEFA
+1337 NENSLSYGTTEFA
-1350 LASSVERILSPHD
+1350 LASSVERILEPHD

-1432 EITVRAYKGDKKLE
+1432 EVTVRAYKGDKKLE

>member
-103 VVHRPGQCIHDGYT
+103 VVHRPGQCIHDGYPT
-117 SDENW
+117 DKNW
-122 HGIQFGTQKCMQY
+122 HGIQFGTQKCGHY

-149 PLEDSNI
+149 SLEDANI

-169 DLGSEKNPVF
+169 DLGSEEKPVH

-189 LEQGVGLS
+189 LEQGVSLS

-207 QYRVVY
+207 QYRVIY
-213 KANSGVD
+213 KPNTGADDYS
-220 GYNGYM
+220 GYM
-226 DYSYHMYNNE
+226 DTSYHMYNNA
-236 TIYEGETVTPVTH
+236 TTYEGETVTPVTH
-249 LTENNYTRVG
+249 LTANGYTRIG

-267 KQDGSG
+267 KPDGSG
-273 VSFTDKEEIYNLSSS
+273 TTYADKEEIYNLSSA
-288 DWNDQSTWTDTD
+288 DWNNKNESTWIETDN
-300 RGTITLYAQW
+300 GTITLYAQW

-317 VIDANGGKYGGLD
+317 VIDAAGGKYSGLD
-330 KQSITQLYLKK
+330 KQSITQPYLKN

-407 AAYHS
+407 AAYQP
-412 DPITLPV
+412 DPITLPS

-432 DSDFSLPA
+432 DPDFSLPA

-458 WVDLRLQAVDNYE
+458 WVDLRLQSVDNYDANE
-471 VNDGKGAVDLSWSQS
+471 GKGAVDLSWSQS

-494 VYQKK
+494 VYQKR
-499 EDGAWIRVNSAN
+499 ENGAWIRVNSAD
-511 DISSTTVID
+511 DISSTTVISEA
-520 QTYTFDGQAKQYTV
+520 YSFDGQEKQYTI
-534 PYTGLYSINAMG
+534 PYTGLYTIKALG
-546 AQGQS
+546 AQGAS
-551 YGSYTGGYGG
+551 YESYTGGYGG
-561 SVTGTFWLRK
+561 SVGGKFWLRK
-571 GEILTYVVGGQN
+571 GDVLTYAVGGQN
-583 GYNGGGNASSFGNG
+583 GYNGGGNATDYGNG
-597 GGMTSVVSNQK
+597 GGMTSIVSDQK
-608 GTLLIAGGGG
+608 GELMIAGGGG
-618 GAFSHG
+618 GASPGG
-624 NGNAGGS
+624 NGGNGGS

-637 GNAGQAG
+637 GHDGESG

-655 TAGERLVHH
+655 CAGEKIVHH
-664 HTSACDT
+664 HTSACYQDL
-671 SRSII
+671 
-676 GSFRNNNYSYEDD
+676 SYTPQFGNWQ
-689 DDDRYYVK
+689 YHVW
-697 QRIANVSADGFKYLH
+697 
-712 FSGLINQ
+712 
-719 QRGHRISAGSGT
+719 GSGCYSST
-731 LKVYNQNGLIFQKS
+731 GTNSYQYNGHTTNDFDYSTCAVRIGWSRECHIVENRANWWNTSGYDGIPTNGNTTMHLSYQCYGWGALGGNICNTNWMPEESEPSKFVILNQNGTIIAQGLFRDYPYYAVGGGGDPSTSEFRQSLNIALPEGTTKV
-745 IYDIESFIRTEYQ
+745 FIHLLFHLDGNCWFT
-758 RAIAG
+758 AG
-763 NYGGEN
+763 
-769 NYSSYS
+769 
-775 HANYDFDDNDQAVYE
+775 
-790 DTDYVWLH
+790 
-798 YNGDGSVTKWRKD
+798 
-811 GADDDYIPNPSANAT
+811 
-826 SYFIPS
+826 
-832 ATRGGSSWFYGINWY
+832 
-847 FKYDIPIPAGSTNIR
+847 
-862 IEFESEH
+862 
-869 ETESYLSVSVQEA
+869 
-882 VLTGRIGCGMTE
+882 LTGLSFSGGRKLNCGMTE
-894 GQVISSKPAYGGSN
+894 GQVLSSKPAYGGSN
-908 YVNSS
+908 YVSS
-913 YALMYE
+913 DALMYE
-919 MNSGERSGSG
+919 MYSGVRSGSG
-929 IGELHSKAIG
+929 YASLDAEAVG

-970 GKSIRVTWQVPSD
+970 GKSIRVTWQVPND

-1003 CESNVT
+1003 CESNIT

-1024 DQNGDTVVTGNANYV
+1024 DQKEDTIVAGNANYV
-1039 QVPHVNVVTAEYNQY
+1039 QDPHVNVVTAEYNQY

-1137 YETVSDDSSV
+1137 YETVSDNNSV
-1147 ARNIIRTASTE
+1147 ARNIIRTASME
-1158 IADTSIRTDANGLA
+1158 IADTSIRTDANGLS
-1172 YSTDGTTALQQYSYS
+1172 YSTDGTSVLQQYSYS

-1196 DLMGVQKFTISRDLS
+1196 DLMGIQKFTISRDLS
-1211 GQTIQVIPVAEADKE
+1211 GQTIQVIPIAEADKE

-1305 DVDGSIRITITE
+1305 DADGSIRITITE

-1350 LASSVERILSPHD
+1350 LSSSVERILSPHD

>member
-10 AKMGLLALGLMLLFP
+10 AKMGLLALGLMLMFP

-60 TWYAEDDSTT
+60 TWYDNGTT

-103 VVHRPGQCIHDGYT
+103 VVHRPGQCIHDAYT

-122 HGIQFGTQKCMQY
+122 HGIQFGTQKCIKN

-149 PLEDSNI
+149 PLEDANI

-189 LEQGVGLS
+189 LEQGVRLS

-207 QYRVVY
+207 QYRVIY
-213 KANSGVD
+213 KPNTGADDYS
-220 GYNGYM
+220 GYM
-226 DYSYHMYNNE
+226 DTSYHMYNNA
-236 TIYEGETVTPVTH
+236 TTYEGETVTPVTH
-249 LTENNYTRVG
+249 LTANGYTRIG

-267 KQDGSG
+267 KPDGSG
-273 VSFTDKEEIYNLSSS
+273 TTYADKEEIYNLSSA
-288 DWNDQSTWTDTD
+288 DWNNKNESTWTETD
-300 RGTITLYAQW
+300 NGTITLYAQW

-330 KQSITQLYLKK
+330 KQSITQLYLKN

-407 AAYHS
+407 AAYQS
-412 DPITLPV
+412 DPITLPF

-458 WVDLRLQAVDNYE
+458 WVDLRLQSVDNYDA
-471 VNDGKGAVDLSWSQS
+471 NDGKGAVDLSWSQS
-486 DQNNKTYL
+486 DQNNETYL
-494 VYQKK
+494 VYQKR
-499 EDGAWIRVNSAN
+499 EDGAWLRVNSAN
-511 DISSTTVID
+511 DISSTTIIN
-520 QTYTFDGQAKQYTV
+520 QAYNFEGQSKQYTV
-534 PYTGLYSINAMG
+534 PYTGLYTIDALG
-546 AQGQS
+546 AQGKS

-571 GEILTYVVGGQN
+571 GEVLTYVVGGQD

-608 GTLLIAGGGG
+608 GTLMIAGGGG

-631 AASVID
+631 AASVIN
-637 GNAGQAG
+637 GNNGQSG
-644 MAGGGAGYQGG
+644 MAGGGGGYQGG
-655 TAGERLVHH
+655 TAGERIDHYHVASCNVY
-664 HTSACDT
+664 HTHV
-671 SRSII
+671 
-676 GSFRNNNYSYEDD
+676 GSS
-689 DDDRYYVK
+689 DRYGGCYTKYVENK
-697 QRIANVSADGFKYLH
+697 RVVTWTDNLCCSNCQEGPNAH
-712 FSGLINQ
+712 FPGNPYGACGNFNPNWEKEIDDS
-719 QRGHRISAGSGT
+719 
-731 LKVYNQNGLIFQKS
+731 Y
-745 IYDIESFIRTEYQ
+745 YDLTCGKTTSTIVGYRC
-758 RAIAG
+758 G
-763 NYGGEN
+763 M
-769 NYSSYS
+769 
-775 HANYDFDDNDQAVYE
+775 
-790 DTDYVWLH
+790 
-798 YNGDGSVTKWRKD
+798 YNGQ
-811 GADDDYIPNPSANAT
+811 I
-826 SYFIPS
+826 
-832 ATRGGSSWFYGINWY
+832 
-847 FKYDIPIPAGSTNIR
+847 
-862 IEFESEH
+862 
-869 ETESYLSVSVQEA
+869 L
-882 VLTGRIGCGMTE
+882 
-894 GQVISSKPAYGGSN
+894 SSKPAYGGSN
-908 YVNSS
+908 YVNSA
-913 YALMYE
+913 YAMMYE
-919 MNSGERSGSG
+919 TYSGVRSGSG
-929 IGELHSKAIG
+929 AAELHSKAIG

-1009 KNTLVSGVKGYYYLV
+1009 KNTLVSGVMGYYYLV

-1039 QVPHVNVVTAEYNQY
+1039 QDPHVNVVTAEYNQY

-1088 VIDASADNV
+1088 SIDESVDNV
-1097 YPATDKSWYVRADGS
+1097 YPAADKIWYVRADGT

-1122 MDGTASRGYQLNETI
+1122 MDGTASQGYQLNETI

-1158 IADTSIRTDANGLA
+1158 IADTSIRTDANGLS

>member
-10 AKMGLLALGLMLLFP
+10 AKMGLLALAIAMLLP
-25 GQAEAADKKTIYN
+25 GQKVDAADKKTIYN

-47 GKAFTTCAGDQNY
+47 GKAFTTCAGDRDY
-60 TWYAEDDSTT
+60 TWYDADTRVS
-70 VYTGIKSS
+70 TGITSS
-78 LRSLRTGE
+78 LRALNTGE
-86 HYYKVARWGEV
+86 HYYKVSRYGEIPIGYWQV
-97 PVGSWK
+97 S
-103 VVHRPGQCIHDGYT
+103 HRPAQCIHNGYPE
-117 SDENW
+117 DNDLY
-122 HGIQFGTQKCMQY
+122 HGIQYGRHKCLRNY
-135 YYSGWK
+135 NSGWM
-141 AFCADCGE
+141 AYCADCGE
-149 PLEDSNI
+149 VI
-156 YMSREAASSIQYL
+156 AYAHMYMSRDAAKSIQYL

-189 LEQGVGLS
+189 LEQGERLS
-197 AHWCKEISWN
+197 AHWCKKISWN
-207 QYRVVY
+207 QYRIFY
-213 KANSGVD
+213 DPNIKK
-220 GYNGYM
+220 YNGYM

-317 VIDANGGKYGGLD
+317 VIDANGGRYNGVDKYSLTEPYSS
-330 KQSITQLYLKK
+330 KYL
-341 YVLQADFI
+341 LQKNLI
-349 QAPEGYQVS
+349 VSPNGYTVA
-358 FETNGGSTVET
+358 FETNGGTNVDT
-369 ILGTKHF
+369 ITGTMHF
-376 VEWMRE
+376 VEWMQI
-382 QPFKGWLDDNKY
+382 QPFNGFVTNDTY
-394 IFTAPDGNVDTVK
+394 MFMAPDRNIDTLK
-407 AAYHS
+407 AVYQS

-432 DSDFSLPA
+432 DPDFSLPA

-458 WVDLRLQAVDNYE
+458 WVDLRLQSVDNYDA
-471 VNDGKGAVDLSWSQS
+471 NDGKGAVDLSWSQS
-486 DQNNKTYL
+486 DQNNKTYI
-494 VYQKK
+494 VYQKR

-511 DISSTTVID
+511 DISSTTIIN
-520 QTYTFDGQAKQYTV
+520 QAYNFEGQSKQYTV
-534 PYTGLYSINAMG
+534 PYTGLYTIDALG
-546 AQGQS
+546 AQGKS

-571 GEILTYVVGGQN
+571 GEVLTYVVGGQN
-583 GYNGGGNASSFGNG
+583 GYNGGGSASSFGNG

-608 GTLLIAGGGG
+608 GTLMIAGGGG

-631 AASVID
+631 AASVIN
-637 GNAGQAG
+637 GNNGQSG
-644 MAGGGAGYQGG
+644 MVGGGGGYQGG
-655 TAGERLVHH
+655 TAGERIDHYHVASCNVY
-664 HTSACDT
+664 HTHV
-671 SRSII
+671 
-676 GSFRNNNYSYEDD
+676 GSS
-689 DDDRYYVK
+689 DRYGGCYTKYVENK
-697 QRIANVSADGFKYLH
+697 RVVTWTDNLCCSNCQEGPNAH
-712 FSGLINQ
+712 FPGNPYGACGNFNPNWEKEIDDS
-719 QRGHRISAGSGT
+719 
-731 LKVYNQNGLIFQKS
+731 Y
-745 IYDIESFIRTEYQ
+745 YDLTCGKTTSTIVGYRC
-758 RAIAG
+758 G
-763 NYGGEN
+763 M
-769 NYSSYS
+769 
-775 HANYDFDDNDQAVYE
+775 
-790 DTDYVWLH
+790 
-798 YNGDGSVTKWRKD
+798 YNGQ
-811 GADDDYIPNPSANAT
+811 I
-826 SYFIPS
+826 
-832 ATRGGSSWFYGINWY
+832 
-847 FKYDIPIPAGSTNIR
+847 
-862 IEFESEH
+862 
-869 ETESYLSVSVQEA
+869 L
-882 VLTGRIGCGMTE
+882 
-894 GQVISSKPAYGGSN
+894 SSKPAYGGSN
-908 YVNSS
+908 YVNSA
-913 YALMYE
+913 YAMMYE
-919 MNSGERSGSG
+919 TYSGVRSGSG
-929 IGELHSKAIG
+929 VAELHSKAIG

-1003 CESNVT
+1003 CGSNVT
-1009 KNTLVSGVKGYYYLV
+1009 KNTLVSGVMGYYYLV

-1158 IADTSIRTDANGLA
+1158 IADTSIRTDANGLS

>member
-10 AKMGLLALGLMLLFP
+10 AGLLVMGISIIFS
-25 GQAEAADKKTIYN
+25 GQTAEAAEKKTIYN
-38 SPYVSFSPD
+38 SPYVSISPD
-47 GKAFTTCAGDQNY
+47 GEAFTTCAGDQNY
-60 TWYAEDDSTT
+60 TWYDNGTT
-70 VYTGIKSS
+70 VNTGIKSS

-86 HYYKVARWGEV
+86 HYFKVARWGEV
-97 PVGSWK
+97 PVGSWR
-103 VVHRPGQCIHDGYT
+103 VVHRPGQCIHEAYT

-122 HGIQFGTQKCMQY
+122 HGIQFGTQKCMRY

-149 PLEDSNI
+149 PLEESYI
-156 YMSREAASSIQYL
+156 YMSSEAASSIQHL
-169 DLGSEKNPVF
+169 DLGTESNPVF

-189 LEQGVGLS
+189 LEQGVRLS
-197 AHWCKEISWN
+197 AHLCKEISPN
-207 QYRVVY
+207 QYRIFY
-213 KANSGVD
+213 DPNISK
-220 GYNGYM
+220 YNGYM
-226 DYSYHMYNNE
+226 DTSYHMYNNATE
-236 TIYEGETVTPVTH
+236 YEGQTVTPVTH
-249 LTENNYTRVG
+249 LTENNYTKEG
-259 YVFTGWNT
+259 YVFIGWNT
-267 KQDGSG
+267 APDGSG
-273 VSFTDKEEIYNLSSS
+273 VFFADSAEIYNLSSI
-288 DWNDQSTWTDTD
+288 DWRDESTWTETD
-300 RGTITLYAQW
+300 NGTVTLYAQW

-317 VIDANGGKYGGLD
+317 VIDAAGGKYNGLD
-330 KQSITQLYLKK
+330 KQLITQPYLKN
-341 YVLQADFI
+341 YVLQADLI
-349 QAPEGYQVS
+349 QAPDGYQVA
-358 FETNGGSTVET
+358 FVANGGSPVET
-369 ILGTKHF
+369 IAGTKHF

-382 QPFKGWLDDNKY
+382 QPFRGWLEDNIY
-394 IFTAPDGNVDTVK
+394 TFTAPDGNVDTLK
-407 AAYHS
+407 AAYQP
-412 DPITLPV
+412 DPITLPS
-419 TTKDGWSF
+419 TTRDGWSF

-432 DSDFSLPA
+432 DPDFSLPA

-458 WVDLRLQAVDNYE
+458 WVDLRLQSVDNYDA
-471 VNDGKGAVDLSWSQS
+471 NDGKGAVDLSWQQS

-494 VYQKK
+494 VYQKR
-499 EDGAWIRVNSAN
+499 EDGAWIRVNSAD
-511 DISSTTVID
+511 DISSTTVISEA
-520 QTYTFDGQAKQYTV
+520 YSFDGQEKQYTI
-534 PYTGLYSINAMG
+534 PYTGLYTIKALG
-546 AQGQS
+546 AQGAS
-551 YGSYTGGYGG
+551 YESYTGGYGG
-561 SVTGTFWLRK
+561 SVGGKFWLRK
-571 GEILTYVVGGQN
+571 GDVLTYAVGGQN
-583 GYNGGGNASSFGNG
+583 GYNGGGNATDYGNG
-597 GGMTSVVSNQK
+597 GGMTSVVSDQK
-608 GTLLIAGGGG
+608 GELMIAGGGG
-618 GAFSHG
+618 GASPGG
-624 NGNAGGS
+624 NGGNGGS

-637 GNAGQAG
+637 GHDGESG

-655 TAGERLVHH
+655 CAGEKIVHH
-664 HTSACDT
+664 HTNDCYVDASYTPAFGSWDGTVDGFDCYADSNT
-671 SRSII
+671 KTRGYAHTKDDDPRHVIRVGWESYAYSEGTLWNLNGYSGLATNGNTQLNVSVHTNSWGSTDGLNLSKSKYRVMNQNGSTISS
-676 GSFRNNNYSYEDD
+676 GSFSSVMNS
-689 DDDRYYVK
+689 
-697 QRIANVSADGFKYLH
+697 S
-712 FSGLINQ
+712 S
-719 QRGHRISAGSGT
+719 SAGS
-731 LKVYNQNGLIFQKS
+731 S
-745 IYDIESFIRTEYQ
+745 
-758 RAIAG
+758 
-763 NYGGEN
+763 
-769 NYSSYS
+769 
-775 HANYDFDDNDQAVYE
+775 
-790 DTDYVWLH
+790 
-798 YNGDGSVTKWRKD
+798 
-811 GADDDYIPNPSANAT
+811 
-826 SYFIPS
+826 
-832 ATRGGSSWFYGINWY
+832 GSSWENPDGSWGGSPDVRDFYGTFH
-847 FKYDIPIPAGSTNIR
+847 FKLPEGTTR
-862 IEFESEH
+862 IYLYLDFYHNAYSAWFTSEI
-869 ETESYLSVSVQEA
+869 TGLSFSG
-882 VLTGRIGCGMTE
+882 GRKLNCGMTE
-894 GQVISSKPAYGGSN
+894 GQVLSSKPAYGGSN
-908 YVNSS
+908 YVSDD
-913 YALMYE
+913 ALMYE
-919 MNSGERSGSG
+919 MYSGVRSGSG
-929 IGELHSKAIG
+929 YATLDAEAVG
-939 YQESLDLAGVTATD
+939 YQESLDLTGVVATD

-970 GKSIRVTWQVPSD
+970 GKSICVTWQTPKD

-1003 CESNVT
+1003 CESNIT

-1039 QVPHVNVVTAEYNQY
+1039 QDPHVNVVTAEYNQY

-1137 YETVSDDSSV
+1137 YETVSDNNNV
-1147 ARNIIRTASTE
+1147 ARNIIRTASME
-1158 IADTSIRTDANGLA
+1158 IADTSIRTDANGLS
-1172 YSTDGTTALQQYSYS
+1172 YSTDGTSVLQQYSYS

-1211 GQTIQVIPVAEADKE
+1211 GQTIQVIPIAEADKE

-1273 VTVTADDDLSGVKDF
+1273 IRASAEDELSGVKDF
-1288 YVVIKN
+1288 YIVISN
-1294 TDNAITKTYLP
+1294 SDNAVMKTYTP
-1305 DVDGSIRITITE
+1305 DENGYINITITN

-1327 VLGYAVDNVG
+1327 LLGYAVDNVG
-1337 NENNLSYGTTEFA
+1337 NENSLSYGTTEFA

-1386 VIFPESMTALDPT
+1386 VVFPESMTALDPT

>member
-10 AKMGLLALGLMLLFP
+10 AKMGLLALAIAMLLP
-25 GQAEAADKKTIYN
+25 GQKVDAADKKTIYN

-47 GKAFTTCAGDQNY
+47 GKAFTTCAGDRDY
-60 TWYAEDDSTT
+60 TWYDADTRVS
-70 VYTGIKSS
+70 TGITSS
-78 LRSLRTGE
+78 LRALNTGE
-86 HYYKVARWGEV
+86 HYYKVSRYGEIPIGYWQV
-97 PVGSWK
+97 L
-103 VVHRPGQCIHDGYT
+103 HRPAQCIHNGYPE
-117 SDENW
+117 DNFLY
-122 HGIQFGTQKCMQY
+122 HGIQYGRHKCLRNY
-135 YYSGWK
+135 NSGWM
-141 AFCADCGE
+141 AYCADCGE
-149 PLEDSNI
+149 VIAYALM
-156 YMSREAASSIQYL
+156 YMSRDAAKSIQYM
-169 DLGSEKNPVF
+169 DLGSKQNPME
-179 YYYLCPFCRN
+179 YYFLCPFCNN
-189 LEQGVGLS
+189 LEQGAPLGE
-197 AHWCKEISWN
+197 HKCKEISWN
-207 QYRVVY
+207 QYRIFY
-213 KANSGVD
+213 DPNIKK
-220 GYNGYM
+220 YNGYM

-317 VIDANGGKYGGLD
+317 VIDANGGRYNGVDKYSLTEPYSS
-330 KQSITQLYLKK
+330 KYL
-341 YVLQADFI
+341 LQKNLI
-349 QAPEGYQVS
+349 VSPNGYTVA
-358 FETNGGSTVET
+358 FETNGGTNVDT
-369 ILGTKHF
+369 ITGTMHF
-376 VEWMRE
+376 VEWMQI
-382 QPFKGWLDDNKY
+382 QPFNGFVTNDTY
-394 IFTAPDGNVDTVK
+394 MFMAPDRNIDTLK
-407 AAYHS
+407 AVYQS

-432 DSDFSLPA
+432 DPDFSLPA

-486 DQNNKTYL
+486 DQNNETYL

-571 GEILTYVVGGQN
+571 GEVLTYVVGGQN
-583 GYNGGGNASSFGNG
+583 GYNGGGSASSFGNG

-608 GTLLIAGGGG
+608 GTLMIAGGGG

-624 NGNAGGS
+624 NGSAGGS
-631 AASVID
+631 AASVIN
-637 GNAGQAG
+637 GNNGQSG
-644 MAGGGAGYQGG
+644 MAGGGGGYQGG
-655 TAGERLVHH
+655 TAGERIDHYHVASCNVY
-664 HTSACDT
+664 HTHV
-671 SRSII
+671 
-676 GSFRNNNYSYEDD
+676 GSS
-689 DDDRYYVK
+689 DRYGGCYTKYVENK
-697 QRIANVSADGFKYLH
+697 RVVTWTDNLCCSNCQEGPNAH
-712 FSGLINQ
+712 FPGNPYGACGNFNPNWEKEIDDS
-719 QRGHRISAGSGT
+719 
-731 LKVYNQNGLIFQKS
+731 Y
-745 IYDIESFIRTEYQ
+745 YDLTCGKTTSTIVGYRC
-758 RAIAG
+758 G
-763 NYGGEN
+763 M
-769 NYSSYS
+769 
-775 HANYDFDDNDQAVYE
+775 
-790 DTDYVWLH
+790 
-798 YNGDGSVTKWRKD
+798 YNGQ
-811 GADDDYIPNPSANAT
+811 I
-826 SYFIPS
+826 
-832 ATRGGSSWFYGINWY
+832 
-847 FKYDIPIPAGSTNIR
+847 
-862 IEFESEH
+862 
-869 ETESYLSVSVQEA
+869 L
-882 VLTGRIGCGMTE
+882 
-894 GQVISSKPAYGGSN
+894 SSKPAYGGSN
-908 YVNSS
+908 YVNSA
-913 YALMYE
+913 YAMMYE
-919 MNSGERSGSG
+919 TYSGVRSGSG
-929 IGELHSKAIG
+929 AAELHSKAIG

-1024 DQNGDTVVTGNANYV
+1024 DQNGDTFVTGNANYV
-1039 QVPHVNVVTAEYNQY
+1039 QDPHVNVVTAEYNQY

-1075 AKDVLWKLYTKQL
+1075 AKDVLWKIYTKQL
-1088 VIDASADNV
+1088 SIDESVDNV
-1097 YPATDKSWYVRADGS
+1097 YPAADKIWYVRADGT

-1122 MDGTASRGYQLNETI
+1122 MDGTASQGYQLNETI
-1137 YETVSDDSSV
+1137 YETVSNDNSV

-1158 IADTSIRTDANGLA
+1158 IADTSIRTDANGLS

-1226 SDKVYSAHELDE
+1226 SDKVYSVHELDE

-1386 VIFPESMTALDPT
+1386 VIFQESMTALDPT

>member
-10 AKMGLLALGLMLLFP
+10 AKMGLLALAIAMLLP
-25 GQAEAADKKTIYN
+25 GQKVDAADKKTIYN

-47 GKAFTTCAGDQNY
+47 GKAFTTCAGDRDY
-60 TWYAEDDSTT
+60 TWYDADTRVS
-70 VYTGIKSS
+70 TGITSS
-78 LRSLRTGE
+78 LRALNTGE
-86 HYYKVARWGEV
+86 HYYKVSRYGEIPIGYWQV
-97 PVGSWK
+97 S
-103 VVHRPGQCIHDGYT
+103 HRPAQCIHNGYPE
-117 SDENW
+117 DNYLY
-122 HGIQFGTQKCMQY
+122 HGIQYGRHKCLRNY
-135 YYSGWK
+135 NSGWM
-141 AFCADCGE
+141 AYCADCGE
-149 PLEDSNI
+149 VIAYANM
-156 YMSREAASSIQYL
+156 YMSRDAAKSIQYM
-169 DLGSEKNPVF
+169 DLGSKQNPME
-179 YYYLCPFCRN
+179 YYFLCPFCNN
-189 LEQGVGLS
+189 LEQGAPLGE
-197 AHWCKEISWN
+197 HKCKEISWN
-207 QYRVVY
+207 QYRIFY
-213 KANSGVD
+213 DPNIKK
-220 GYNGYM
+220 YNGYM

-317 VIDANGGKYGGLD
+317 VIDANGGRYNGVDKYSLTEPYSS
-330 KQSITQLYLKK
+330 KYL
-341 YVLQADFI
+341 LQKNLI
-349 QAPEGYQVS
+349 VSPNGYTVA
-358 FETNGGSTVET
+358 FETNGGTNVDT
-369 ILGTKHF
+369 ITGTMHF
-376 VEWMRE
+376 VEWMQI
-382 QPFKGWLDDNKY
+382 QPFNGFVTNDTY
-394 IFTAPDGNVDTVK
+394 MFMAPDRNIDTLK
-407 AAYHS
+407 AAYQP
-412 DPITLPV
+412 DPITLPS

-432 DSDFSLPA
+432 DPDFSLPA

-458 WVDLRLQAVDNYE
+458 WVDLRLQSVDNYDA
-471 VNDGKGAVDLSWSQS
+471 NDGKGAVDLSWSQS

-494 VYQKK
+494 VYQKR

-511 DISSTTVID
+511 DISSTTIIN
-520 QTYTFDGQAKQYTV
+520 QAYNFEGQSKQYTV
-534 PYTGLYSINAMG
+534 PYTGLYTIDALG
-546 AQGQS
+546 AQGKS

-571 GEILTYVVGGQN
+571 GEVLTYVVGGQN
-583 GYNGGGNASSFGNG
+583 GYNGGGSASSFGNG

-608 GTLLIAGGGG
+608 GTLMIAGGGG

-631 AASVID
+631 VASVIN
-637 GNAGQAG
+637 GNNGQSG
-644 MAGGGAGYQGG
+644 MAGGGGGYQGG
-655 TAGERLVHH
+655 TAGERIDHYHVASCNVY
-664 HTSACDT
+664 HTHV
-671 SRSII
+671 
-676 GSFRNNNYSYEDD
+676 GSS
-689 DDDRYYVK
+689 DRYGGCYTKYVENK
-697 QRIANVSADGFKYLH
+697 RVVTWTDNLCCSNCQEGPNAH
-712 FSGLINQ
+712 FPGNPYGACGNFNPNWEKEIDDS
-719 QRGHRISAGSGT
+719 
-731 LKVYNQNGLIFQKS
+731 Y
-745 IYDIESFIRTEYQ
+745 YDLTCGKTTSTIVGYRC
-758 RAIAG
+758 G
-763 NYGGEN
+763 M
-769 NYSSYS
+769 
-775 HANYDFDDNDQAVYE
+775 
-790 DTDYVWLH
+790 
-798 YNGDGSVTKWRKD
+798 YNGQ
-811 GADDDYIPNPSANAT
+811 I
-826 SYFIPS
+826 
-832 ATRGGSSWFYGINWY
+832 
-847 FKYDIPIPAGSTNIR
+847 
-862 IEFESEH
+862 
-869 ETESYLSVSVQEA
+869 L
-882 VLTGRIGCGMTE
+882 
-894 GQVISSKPAYGGSN
+894 SSKPAYGGSN
-908 YVNSS
+908 YVNSA
-913 YALMYE
+913 YAMMYE
-919 MNSGERSGSG
+919 TYSGVRSGSG
-929 IGELHSKAIG
+929 VAELHSKAIG

-953 FAAPDKIS
+953 FAAPDKIL

-970 GKSIRVTWQVPSD
+970 GKSIRVTWRVPSD

-1009 KNTLVSGVKGYYYLV
+1009 KNTLVSGVMGYYYLV

-1039 QVPHVNVVTAEYNQY
+1039 QDPHVNVVTAEYNQY

-1075 AKDVLWKLYTKQL
+1075 AKDVLWKIYTKQL
-1088 VIDASADNV
+1088 SIDESVDNV
-1097 YPATDKSWYVRADGS
+1097 YPTADKIWYVCADGT

-1137 YETVSDDSSV
+1137 YETVSDNNSV
-1147 ARNIIRTASTE
+1147 ARNIIRTASME
-1158 IADTSIRTDANGLA
+1158 IADTSIRTDANGLS
-1172 YSTDGTTALQQYSYS
+1172 YSTDGTSVLQQYSFS

>member
-10 AKMGLLALGLMLLFP
+10 AKMGLLALGLMLMFP

-60 TWYAEDDSTT
+60 TWYDNGTT

-103 VVHRPGQCIHDGYT
+103 VVHRPGQCIHDAYT

-122 HGIQFGTQKCMQY
+122 HGIQFGTQKCIKN

-149 PLEDSNI
+149 PLEDANI

-189 LEQGVGLS
+189 LEQGVRLS

-207 QYRVVY
+207 QYRVIY
-213 KANSGVD
+213 KPNTGADDYS
-220 GYNGYM
+220 GYM
-226 DYSYHMYNNE
+226 DTSYHMYNNA
-236 TIYEGETVTPVTH
+236 TTYEGETVTPVTH
-249 LTENNYTRVG
+249 LTANGYTRIG

-267 KQDGSG
+267 KPDGSG
-273 VSFTDKEEIYNLSSS
+273 TTYADKEEIYNLSSA
-288 DWNDQSTWTDTD
+288 DWNNKNESTWTETD
-300 RGTITLYAQW
+300 NGTITLYAQW

-330 KQSITQLYLKK
+330 KQSITQLYLKN

-407 AAYHS
+407 AAYQS
-412 DPITLPV
+412 DPITLPF

-458 WVDLRLQAVDNYE
+458 WVDLRLQSVDNYDA
-471 VNDGKGAVDLSWSQS
+471 NDGKGAVDLSWSQS

-494 VYQKK
+494 VYQKR
-499 EDGAWIRVNSAN
+499 EDGAWLRVNSAN
-511 DISSTTVID
+511 DISSTTIIN
-520 QTYTFDGQAKQYTV
+520 QAYNFEGQSKQYTV
-534 PYTGLYSINAMG
+534 PYTGLYTIDALG
-546 AQGQS
+546 AQGKS

-571 GEILTYVVGGQN
+571 GEVLTYVVGGQD

-608 GTLLIAGGGG
+608 GTLMIAGGGG
-618 GAFSHG
+618 GAISHG

-631 AASVID
+631 AASVIN
-637 GNAGQAG
+637 GNNGQSG
-644 MAGGGAGYQGG
+644 MAGGGGGYQGG
-655 TAGERLVHH
+655 TAGERIDHYHVASCNVY
-664 HTSACDT
+664 HTHV
-671 SRSII
+671 
-676 GSFRNNNYSYEDD
+676 GSSD
-689 DDDRYYVK
+689 K
-697 QRIANVSADGFKYLH
+697 
-712 FSGLINQ
+712 
-719 QRGHRISAGSGT
+719 
-731 LKVYNQNGLIFQKS
+731 
-745 IYDIESFIRTEYQ
+745 
-758 RAIAG
+758 
-763 NYGGEN
+763 YGGCYTKYVEN
-769 NYSSYS
+769 KRVVTWTDNLCCSNCQEGPNAHFPGNPYGACGNFNPNWEKEIDDSY
-775 HANYDFDDNDQAVYE
+775 YDLTCGKTTSTIVGYRCGM
-790 DTDYVWLH
+790 
-798 YNGDGSVTKWRKD
+798 YNGQ
-811 GADDDYIPNPSANAT
+811 I
-826 SYFIPS
+826 
-832 ATRGGSSWFYGINWY
+832 
-847 FKYDIPIPAGSTNIR
+847 
-862 IEFESEH
+862 
-869 ETESYLSVSVQEA
+869 L
-882 VLTGRIGCGMTE
+882 
-894 GQVISSKPAYGGSN
+894 SSKPAYGGSN
-908 YVNSS
+908 YVNSA
-913 YALMYE
+913 YAMMYE
-919 MNSGERSGSG
+919 TYSGVRSGSG
-929 IGELHSKAIG
+929 AAELHSKAIG

-1009 KNTLVSGVKGYYYLV
+1009 KNTLVSGVMGYYYLV

-1039 QVPHVNVVTAEYNQY
+1039 QDPHVNVVTAEYNQY

-1088 VIDASADNV
+1088 SIDESVDNV
-1097 YPATDKSWYVRADGS
+1097 YPAADKIWYVRADGT

-1122 MDGTASRGYQLNETI
+1122 MDGTASQGYQLNETI

-1158 IADTSIRTDANGLA
+1158 IADTSIRTDANGLS

>member
-149 PLEDSNI
+149 PLEDANI

-189 LEQGVGLS
+189 LEQGVRLS

-207 QYRVVY
+207 QYRVIY
-213 KANSGVD
+213 KPNTGADDYS
-220 GYNGYM
+220 GYM
-226 DYSYHMYNNE
+226 DTSYHMYNNA
-236 TIYEGETVTPVTH
+236 TTYEGETVTPVTH
-249 LTENNYTRVG
+249 LTANGYTRIG

-267 KQDGSG
+267 KPDGSG
-273 VSFTDKEEIYNLSSS
+273 TTYADKEEIYNLSSA
-288 DWNDQSTWTDTD
+288 DWNNKNESTWTETD
-300 RGTITLYAQW
+300 NGTITLYAQW

-330 KQSITQLYLKK
+330 KQSITQLYLKN

-394 IFTAPDGNVDTVK
+394 IFTAPDGNIDTVK
-407 AAYHS
+407 AAYQS
-412 DPITLPV
+412 DPITLPF

-458 WVDLRLQAVDNYE
+458 WVDLRLQSVDNYDA
-471 VNDGKGAVDLSWSQS
+471 NDGKGAVDLSWSQS

-494 VYQKK
+494 VYQKR
-499 EDGAWIRVNSAN
+499 EDGAWLRVNSAN
-511 DISSTTVID
+511 DISSTTIIN
-520 QTYTFDGQAKQYTV
+520 QAYNFEGQSKQYTV
-534 PYTGLYSINAMG
+534 PYTGLYTIDALG
-546 AQGQS
+546 AQGKS

-571 GEILTYVVGGQN
+571 GEVLTYVVGGQD
-583 GYNGGGNASSFGNG
+583 GYNGGGSASSFGNG

-608 GTLLIAGGGG
+608 GTLMIAGGGG

-631 AASVID
+631 AASVIN
-637 GNAGQAG
+637 GNNGQSG
-644 MAGGGAGYQGG
+644 MAGGGGGYQGG
-655 TAGERLVHH
+655 TAGERIDHYHVASCNVY
-664 HTSACDT
+664 HTHV
-671 SRSII
+671 
-676 GSFRNNNYSYEDD
+676 GSS
-689 DDDRYYVK
+689 DRYGGCYTKYVENK
-697 QRIANVSADGFKYLH
+697 RVVTWTDNLCCSNCQEGPNAH
-712 FSGLINQ
+712 FPGNPYGACGNFNPNWEKEIDDS
-719 QRGHRISAGSGT
+719 
-731 LKVYNQNGLIFQKS
+731 Y
-745 IYDIESFIRTEYQ
+745 YDLTCGKTTSTIVGYRC
-758 RAIAG
+758 G
-763 NYGGEN
+763 M
-769 NYSSYS
+769 
-775 HANYDFDDNDQAVYE
+775 
-790 DTDYVWLH
+790 
-798 YNGDGSVTKWRKD
+798 YNGQ
-811 GADDDYIPNPSANAT
+811 I
-826 SYFIPS
+826 
-832 ATRGGSSWFYGINWY
+832 
-847 FKYDIPIPAGSTNIR
+847 
-862 IEFESEH
+862 
-869 ETESYLSVSVQEA
+869 L
-882 VLTGRIGCGMTE
+882 
-894 GQVISSKPAYGGSN
+894 SSKPAYGGSN
-908 YVNSS
+908 YVNSA
-913 YALMYE
+913 YVMMYE
-919 MNSGERSGSG
+919 TYSGVRSGSG
-929 IGELHSKAIG
+929 VAELHSKAIG

-1009 KNTLVSGVKGYYYLV
+1009 KNTLVSGVMGYYYLV
-1024 DQNGDTVVTGNANYV
+1024 DQNGDAVVTGNANYV
-1039 QVPHVNVVTAEYNQY
+1039 QDPHVNVVTAEYNQY

-1088 VIDASADNV
+1088 SIDESADNV
-1097 YPATDKSWYVRADGS
+1097 YPAADKIWYVRADGT

-1122 MDGTASRGYQLNETI
+1122 MDGTASQGYQLNETI

-1158 IADTSIRTDANGLA
+1158 IADTSIRTDANGLS

-1226 SDKVYSAHELDE
+1226 SDKVYSVHELDE

>member
-60 TWYAEDDSTT
+60 TWYDNGTT

-103 VVHRPGQCIHDGYT
+103 VVHRPGQCIHDAYT

-122 HGIQFGTQKCMQY
+122 HGIQFGTQKCIKN

-149 PLEDSNI
+149 PLEDANI

-189 LEQGVGLS
+189 LEQGVRLS

-207 QYRVVY
+207 QYRVIY
-213 KANSGVD
+213 KPNTGADDYS
-220 GYNGYM
+220 GYM
-226 DYSYHMYNNE
+226 DTSYHMYNNA
-236 TIYEGETVTPVTH
+236 TTYEGETVTPVTH
-249 LTENNYTRVG
+249 LTANGYTRIG

-267 KQDGSG
+267 KPDGSG
-273 VSFTDKEEIYNLSSS
+273 TTYADKEEIYNLSSA
-288 DWNDQSTWTDTD
+288 DWNNKNESTWTETD
-300 RGTITLYAQW
+300 NGTITLYAQW

-330 KQSITQLYLKK
+330 KQSITQLYLKN

-407 AAYHS
+407 AAYQS
-412 DPITLPV
+412 DPITLPF

-458 WVDLRLQAVDNYE
+458 WVDLRLQSVDNYDA
-471 VNDGKGAVDLSWSQS
+471 NDGKGAVDLSWSQS

-494 VYQKK
+494 VYQKR
-499 EDGAWIRVNSAN
+499 EDGAWLRVNSAN
-511 DISSTTVID
+511 DISSTTIIN
-520 QTYTFDGQAKQYTV
+520 QAYNFEGQSKQYTV
-534 PYTGLYSINAMG
+534 PYTGLYTIDALG
-546 AQGQS
+546 AQGKS

-571 GEILTYVVGGQN
+571 GEVLTYVVGGQD

-608 GTLLIAGGGG
+608 GTLMIAGGGG

-631 AASVID
+631 AASVIN
-637 GNAGQAG
+637 GNNGQSG
-644 MAGGGAGYQGG
+644 MAGGGGGYQGG
-655 TAGERLVHH
+655 TAGERIDHYHVASCNVY
-664 HTSACDT
+664 HTHV
-671 SRSII
+671 
-676 GSFRNNNYSYEDD
+676 GSS
-689 DDDRYYVK
+689 DRYGGCYTKYVENK
-697 QRIANVSADGFKYLH
+697 RVVTWTDNLCCSNCQEGPNAH
-712 FSGLINQ
+712 FPGNPYGACGNFNPNWEKEIDDS
-719 QRGHRISAGSGT
+719 
-731 LKVYNQNGLIFQKS
+731 Y
-745 IYDIESFIRTEYQ
+745 YDLTCGKTTSTIVGYRC
-758 RAIAG
+758 G
-763 NYGGEN
+763 M
-769 NYSSYS
+769 
-775 HANYDFDDNDQAVYE
+775 
-790 DTDYVWLH
+790 
-798 YNGDGSVTKWRKD
+798 YNGQ
-811 GADDDYIPNPSANAT
+811 I
-826 SYFIPS
+826 
-832 ATRGGSSWFYGINWY
+832 
-847 FKYDIPIPAGSTNIR
+847 
-862 IEFESEH
+862 
-869 ETESYLSVSVQEA
+869 L
-882 VLTGRIGCGMTE
+882 
-894 GQVISSKPAYGGSN
+894 SSKPAYGGSN
-908 YVNSS
+908 YVNSA
-913 YALMYE
+913 YAMMYE
-919 MNSGERSGSG
+919 TYSGVRSGSG
-929 IGELHSKAIG
+929 AAELHSKAIG

-1009 KNTLVSGVKGYYYLV
+1009 KNTLVSGVMGYYYLV

-1039 QVPHVNVVTAEYNQY
+1039 QDPHVNVVTAEYNQY

-1097 YPATDKSWYVRADGS
+1097 YPATDKSWYVRADGT

-1158 IADTSIRTDANGLA
+1158 IADTSIRTDANGLS

>member
-10 AKMGLLALGLMLLFP
+10 VGLLAMGISIIFS
-25 GQAEAADKKTIYN
+25 GQTAEAAEKKTIYN

-60 TWYAEDDSTT
+60 TWYDNGTT
-70 VYTGIKSS
+70 VNTGIKSS
-78 LRSLRTGE
+78 LRNLETGE
-86 HYYKVARWGEV
+86 HYYAIRRSGEV
-97 PVGSWK
+97 PVGYWK
-103 VVHRPGQCIHDGYT
+103 VVHRPGQCIHDGYP
-117 SDENW
+117 DKDW
-122 HGIQFGTQKCMQY
+122 HGIAFGTQKCMQY
-135 YYSGWK
+135 YYSGWQ
-141 AFCADCGE
+141 AYCADCGE
-149 PLEDSNI
+149 PIKENYI
-156 YMSREAASSIQYL
+156 YMSREAAASIQYL
-169 DLGSEKNPVF
+169 DLGTETARMG
-179 YYYLCPFCRN
+179 YYYLCPFCSN
-189 LEQGVGLS
+189 LEQGVTLS
-197 AHWCKEISWN
+197 AHLCKEISWN
-207 QYRVVY
+207 QYRIFY
-213 KANSGVD
+213 NPNIKK
-220 GYNGYM
+220 YNGYM
-226 DYSYHMYNNE
+226 DYSYHMYNSATE
-236 TIYEGETVTPVTH
+236 YEGQTVTPVTH
-249 LTENNYTRVG
+249 LTENNYTKEG
-259 YVFTGWNT
+259 YVFIGWNT
-267 KQDGSG
+267 KPDGSG
-273 VSFTDKEEIYNLSSS
+273 AFFADSAEIYNLSSI
-288 DWNDQSTWTDTD
+288 DWRDESTWTETD
-300 RGTITLYAQW
+300 NGTVTLYAQW

-317 VIDANGGKYGGLD
+317 VIDAAGGKYSGLD
-330 KQSITQLYLKK
+330 KQSITQPYLKN
-341 YVLQADFI
+341 YVLQADLI
-349 QAPEGYQVS
+349 QAPDGYQVA
-358 FETNGGSTVET
+358 FVANGGSPVET
-369 ILGTKHF
+369 IAGTKHF

-382 QPFKGWLDDNKY
+382 QPFRGWLEDNIY
-394 IFTAPDGNVDTVK
+394 TFTAPDGNVDTLK
-407 AAYHS
+407 AAYQS
-412 DPITLPV
+412 DPITLPS

-432 DSDFSLPA
+432 DPDFSLPA

-458 WVDLRLQAVDNYE
+458 WVDLRLQSVDNYDANE
-471 VNDGKGAVDLSWSQS
+471 GKGAVDLSWSQS

-494 VYQKK
+494 VYQKR
-499 EDGAWIRVNSAN
+499 ENGAWIRVNSAD
-511 DISSTTVID
+511 DISSTTVISEA
-520 QTYTFDGQAKQYTV
+520 YSFEGQEKQYTI
-534 PYTGLYSINAMG
+534 PYTGLYTIKALG
-546 AQGQS
+546 AQGAS
-551 YGSYTGGYGG
+551 YESYTGGYGG
-561 SVTGTFWLRK
+561 SVGGKFWLRK
-571 GEILTYVVGGQN
+571 GDVLTYAVGGQN
-583 GYNGGGNASSFGNG
+583 GYNGGGNATDYGNG
-597 GGMTSVVSNQK
+597 GGMTSVVSDQK
-608 GTLLIAGGGG
+608 GELMIAGGGG
-618 GAFSHG
+618 GASPGG
-624 NGNAGGS
+624 NGGNGGS

-637 GNAGQAG
+637 GHDGESG

-655 TAGERLVHH
+655 CAGEKIVHH
-664 HTSACDT
+664 HTNDCYVDASYTPAFGSWDGTVDGFDCYADT
-671 SRSII
+671 NTKTKGNAHTR
-676 GSFRNNNYSYEDD
+676 DD
-689 DDDRYYVK
+689 DPRHVIRVGWESYAYSEGTLWNLNGYSGLATNGNT
-697 QRIANVSADGFKYLH
+697 QLNVSVHTNSWGSTDGLNLSKSKY
-712 FSGLINQ
+712 
-719 QRGHRISAGSGT
+719 R
-731 LKVYNQNGLIFQKS
+731 VMNQNGSTIS
-745 IYDIESFIRTEYQ
+745 SGSFSS
-758 RAIAG
+758 AM
-763 NYGGEN
+763 NSSSSSGG
-769 NYSSYS
+769 S
-775 HANYDFDDNDQAVYE
+775 
-790 DTDYVWLH
+790 
-798 YNGDGSVTKWRKD
+798 
-811 GADDDYIPNPSANAT
+811 
-826 SYFIPS
+826 
-832 ATRGGSSWFYGINWY
+832 GSSWENPDGSWGGSPDVRDFYGTFHFALPEGTTRIYLYLDFYHNA
-847 FKYDIPIPAGSTNIR
+847 YDAWFT
-862 IEFESEH
+862 SEI
-869 ETESYLSVSVQEA
+869 TGLSFSG
-882 VLTGRIGCGMTE
+882 GRKLNCGMTE
-894 GQVISSKPAYGGSN
+894 GQVLSSKPAYGGSN
-908 YVNSS
+908 YVSS
-913 YALMYE
+913 DALMYE
-919 MNSGERSGSG
+919 MYSGVRSGSG
-929 IGELHSKAIG
+929 YATLDAEAVG
-939 YQESLDLAGVTATD
+939 YQESLDLTGVVATD

-970 GKSIRVTWQVPSD
+970 GKSICVTWQTPKD

-1003 CESNVT
+1003 CKSNVT
-1009 KNTLVSGVKGYYYLV
+1009 KNTLVSGVMGYYYLV
-1024 DQNGDTVVTGNANYV
+1024 DQKEDTVVTGNANYV
-1039 QVPHVNVVTAEYNQY
+1039 QDPHVNVVTAEYNQY

-1137 YETVSDDSSV
+1137 YETVSDNNSV
-1147 ARNIIRTASTE
+1147 ARNIIRTASME
-1158 IADTSIRTDANGLA
+1158 IADTSIRTDANGLS
-1172 YSTDGTTALQQYSYS
+1172 YSTDGTSVLQQYSYS

-1305 DVDGSIRITITE
+1305 DADGSIRITITE

-1350 LASSVERILSPHD
+1350 LASSVERILSPHN

>member
-10 AKMGLLALGLMLLFP
+10 AKMGLLALAIAMLLP
-25 GQAEAADKKTIYN
+25 GQKVDAADKKTIYN

-47 GKAFTTCAGDQNY
+47 GKAFTTCAGDRDY
-60 TWYAEDDSTT
+60 TWYDADTRVS
-70 VYTGIKSS
+70 TGITSS
-78 LRSLRTGE
+78 LRALNTGE
-86 HYYKVARWGEV
+86 HYYKVSRYGEIPIGYWQV
-97 PVGSWK
+97 S
-103 VVHRPGQCIHDGYT
+103 HRPAQCIHNGYPE
-117 SDENW
+117 DNYLY
-122 HGIQFGTQKCMQY
+122 HGIQYGRHKCLRNY
-135 YYSGWK
+135 NSGWM
-141 AFCADCGE
+141 AYCADCGE
-149 PLEDSNI
+149 VIAYANM
-156 YMSREAASSIQYL
+156 YMSRDAAKSIQYM
-169 DLGSEKNPVF
+169 DLGSKQNPME
-179 YYYLCPFCRN
+179 YYFLCPFCNN
-189 LEQGVGLS
+189 LEQGAPLGE
-197 AHWCKEISWN
+197 HKCKEISWN
-207 QYRVVY
+207 QYRIFY
-213 KANSGVD
+213 DPNIKK
-220 GYNGYM
+220 YNGYM

-317 VIDANGGKYGGLD
+317 VIDANGGRYNGVDKYSLTEPYSS
-330 KQSITQLYLKK
+330 KYL
-341 YVLQADFI
+341 LQKNLI
-349 QAPEGYQVS
+349 VSPNGYTVA
-358 FETNGGSTVET
+358 FETNGGTNVDT
-369 ILGTKHF
+369 ITGTMHF
-376 VEWMRE
+376 VEWMQI
-382 QPFKGWLDDNKY
+382 QPFNGFVTNDTY
-394 IFTAPDGNVDTVK
+394 MFMAPDRNIDTLK
-407 AAYHS
+407 AAYQP
-412 DPITLPV
+412 DPITLPS

-432 DSDFSLPA
+432 DPDFSLPA

-458 WVDLRLQAVDNYE
+458 WVDLRLQSVDNYDA
-471 VNDGKGAVDLSWSQS
+471 NDGKGAVDLSWSQS

-494 VYQKK
+494 VYQKR

-511 DISSTTVID
+511 DISSTTIIN
-520 QTYTFDGQAKQYTV
+520 QAYNFEGQSKQYTV
-534 PYTGLYSINAMG
+534 PYTGLYTIDALG
-546 AQGQS
+546 AQGKS

-571 GEILTYVVGGQN
+571 GEVLTYVVGGQN
-583 GYNGGGNASSFGNG
+583 GYNGGGSASSFGNG

-608 GTLLIAGGGG
+608 GTLMIAGGGG

-631 AASVID
+631 VASVIN
-637 GNAGQAG
+637 GNNGQSG
-644 MAGGGAGYQGG
+644 MAGGGGGYQGG
-655 TAGERLVHH
+655 TAGERIDHYHVASCNVY
-664 HTSACDT
+664 HTHV
-671 SRSII
+671 
-676 GSFRNNNYSYEDD
+676 GSS
-689 DDDRYYVK
+689 DRYGGCYTKYVENK
-697 QRIANVSADGFKYLH
+697 RVVTWTDNLCCSNCQEGPNAH
-712 FSGLINQ
+712 FPGNPYGACGNFNPNWEKEIDDS
-719 QRGHRISAGSGT
+719 
-731 LKVYNQNGLIFQKS
+731 Y
-745 IYDIESFIRTEYQ
+745 YDLTCGKTTSTIVGYRC
-758 RAIAG
+758 G
-763 NYGGEN
+763 M
-769 NYSSYS
+769 
-775 HANYDFDDNDQAVYE
+775 
-790 DTDYVWLH
+790 
-798 YNGDGSVTKWRKD
+798 YNGQ
-811 GADDDYIPNPSANAT
+811 I
-826 SYFIPS
+826 
-832 ATRGGSSWFYGINWY
+832 
-847 FKYDIPIPAGSTNIR
+847 
-862 IEFESEH
+862 
-869 ETESYLSVSVQEA
+869 L
-882 VLTGRIGCGMTE
+882 
-894 GQVISSKPAYGGSN
+894 SSKPAYGGSN
-908 YVNSS
+908 YVNSA
-913 YALMYE
+913 YAMMYE
-919 MNSGERSGSG
+919 TYSGVRSGSG
-929 IGELHSKAIG
+929 VAELHSKAIG

-1009 KNTLVSGVKGYYYLV
+1009 KNTLVSGVMGYYYLV

-1039 QVPHVNVVTAEYNQY
+1039 QDPHVNVVTAEYNQY

-1075 AKDVLWKLYTKQL
+1075 AKDVLWKIYTKQL
-1088 VIDASADNV
+1088 SIDESVDNV
-1097 YPATDKSWYVRADGS
+1097 YPAADKIWYVCADGT

-1137 YETVSDDSSV
+1137 YETVSDNNSV
-1147 ARNIIRTASTE
+1147 ARNIIRTASME
-1158 IADTSIRTDANGLA
+1158 IADTSIRTDANGLS
-1172 YSTDGTTALQQYSYS
+1172 YSTDGTSVLQQYSYS

>member
-197 AHWCKEISWN
+197 AHWCKKISWN
-207 QYRVVY
+207 QYRIFY
-213 KANSGVD
+213 DPNIKK
-220 GYNGYM
+220 YNGYM

-458 WVDLRLQAVDNYE
+458 WVDLRLQSVDNYDA
-471 VNDGKGAVDLSWSQS
+471 NDGKGAVDLSWSQS

-494 VYQKK
+494 VYQKR
-499 EDGAWIRVNSAN
+499 EDGAWLRVNSAN
-511 DISSTTVID
+511 DISSTTIIN
-520 QTYTFDGQAKQYTV
+520 QAYNFEGQSKQYTV
-534 PYTGLYSINAMG
+534 PYTGLYTIDALG
-546 AQGQS
+546 AQGKS

-571 GEILTYVVGGQN
+571 GEVLTYVVGGQD
-583 GYNGGGNASSFGNG
+583 GYNGGGSASSFGNG

-608 GTLLIAGGGG
+608 GTLMIAGGGG

-631 AASVID
+631 AASVIN
-637 GNAGQAG
+637 GNNGQSG
-644 MAGGGAGYQGG
+644 MAGGGGGYQGG
-655 TAGERLVHH
+655 TAGERIDHYHVASCNVY
-664 HTSACDT
+664 HTHV
-671 SRSII
+671 
-676 GSFRNNNYSYEDD
+676 GSS
-689 DDDRYYVK
+689 DRYGGCYTKYVENK
-697 QRIANVSADGFKYLH
+697 RVVTWTDNLCCSNCQEGPNAH
-712 FSGLINQ
+712 FPGNPYGACGNFNPNWEKEIDDS
-719 QRGHRISAGSGT
+719 
-731 LKVYNQNGLIFQKS
+731 Y
-745 IYDIESFIRTEYQ
+745 YDLTCGKTTSTIVGYRC
-758 RAIAG
+758 G
-763 NYGGEN
+763 M
-769 NYSSYS
+769 
-775 HANYDFDDNDQAVYE
+775 
-790 DTDYVWLH
+790 
-798 YNGDGSVTKWRKD
+798 YNGQ
-811 GADDDYIPNPSANAT
+811 I
-826 SYFIPS
+826 
-832 ATRGGSSWFYGINWY
+832 
-847 FKYDIPIPAGSTNIR
+847 
-862 IEFESEH
+862 
-869 ETESYLSVSVQEA
+869 L
-882 VLTGRIGCGMTE
+882 
-894 GQVISSKPAYGGSN
+894 SSKPAYGGSN
-908 YVNSS
+908 YVNSA
-913 YALMYE
+913 YAMMYE
-919 MNSGERSGSG
+919 TYSGVRSGSG
-929 IGELHSKAIG
+929 VAELHSKAIG

-1009 KNTLVSGVKGYYYLV
+1009 KNTLVSGVMGYYYLV
-1024 DQNGDTVVTGNANYV
+1024 DQNGDAVVTGNANYV
-1039 QVPHVNVVTAEYNQY
+1039 QDPHVNVVTAEYNQY

-1088 VIDASADNV
+1088 SIDESADNV
-1097 YPATDKSWYVRADGS
+1097 YPAADKIWYVRADGT

-1122 MDGTASRGYQLNETI
+1122 MDGTASQGYQLNETI

-1158 IADTSIRTDANGLA
+1158 IADTSIRTDANGLS

-1226 SDKVYSAHELDE
+1226 SDKVYSVHELDE

>member
-317 VIDANGGKYGGLD
+317 VIDANGGRYNGVDKYSLTEPYSS
-330 KQSITQLYLKK
+330 KYL
-341 YVLQADFI
+341 LQKNLI
-349 QAPEGYQVS
+349 VSPNGYTVA
-358 FETNGGSTVET
+358 FETNGGTNVDT
-369 ILGTKHF
+369 ITGTMHF
-376 VEWMRE
+376 VEWMQI
-382 QPFKGWLDDNKY
+382 QPFNGFVTNDTY
-394 IFTAPDGNVDTVK
+394 MFMAPDRNIDTLK
-407 AAYHS
+407 AVYQS

-432 DSDFSLPA
+432 DPDFNLPA

-458 WVDLRLQAVDNYE
+458 WVDLRLQSVDNYDA
-471 VNDGKGAVDLSWSQS
+471 NDGKGAVDLSWSQS

-494 VYQKK
+494 VYQKR
-499 EDGAWIRVNSAN
+499 EDGAWLRVNSAN
-511 DISSTTVID
+511 DISSTTIIN
-520 QTYTFDGQAKQYTV
+520 QAYNFEGQSKQYTV
-534 PYTGLYSINAMG
+534 PYTGLYTIDALG
-546 AQGQS
+546 AQGKS

-571 GEILTYVVGGQN
+571 GEVLTYVVGGQD
-583 GYNGGGNASSFGNG
+583 GYNGGGSASSFGNG

-608 GTLLIAGGGG
+608 GTLMIAGGGG

-631 AASVID
+631 AASVIN
-637 GNAGQAG
+637 GNNGQSG
-644 MAGGGAGYQGG
+644 MAGGGGGYQGG
-655 TAGERLVHH
+655 TAGERIDHYHVASCNVY
-664 HTSACDT
+664 HTHV
-671 SRSII
+671 
-676 GSFRNNNYSYEDD
+676 GSS
-689 DDDRYYVK
+689 DRYGGCYTKYVENK
-697 QRIANVSADGFKYLH
+697 RVVTWTDNLCCSNCQEGPNAH
-712 FSGLINQ
+712 FPGNPYGACGNFNPNWEKEIDDS
-719 QRGHRISAGSGT
+719 
-731 LKVYNQNGLIFQKS
+731 Y
-745 IYDIESFIRTEYQ
+745 YDLTCGKTTSTIVGYRC
-758 RAIAG
+758 G
-763 NYGGEN
+763 M
-769 NYSSYS
+769 
-775 HANYDFDDNDQAVYE
+775 
-790 DTDYVWLH
+790 
-798 YNGDGSVTKWRKD
+798 YNGQ
-811 GADDDYIPNPSANAT
+811 I
-826 SYFIPS
+826 
-832 ATRGGSSWFYGINWY
+832 
-847 FKYDIPIPAGSTNIR
+847 
-862 IEFESEH
+862 
-869 ETESYLSVSVQEA
+869 L
-882 VLTGRIGCGMTE
+882 
-894 GQVISSKPAYGGSN
+894 SSKPAYGGSN
-908 YVNSS
+908 YVNSA
-913 YALMYE
+913 YAMMYE
-919 MNSGERSGSG
+919 TYSGVRSGSG
-929 IGELHSKAIG
+929 AAELHSKAIG

-970 GKSIRVTWQVPSD
+970 GKSIRVTWQVPND

-1003 CESNVT
+1003 CESNIT
-1009 KNTLVSGVKGYYYLV
+1009 KNTLVSGVMGYYYLI
-1024 DQNGDTVVTGNANYV
+1024 DQKEDTVVAGNANYV
-1039 QVPHVNVVTAEYNQY
+1039 QDPHVNVVTAEYNQY

-1158 IADTSIRTDANGLA
+1158 IADTSIRTDANGLS